1 MSAMSVS
8 KLVAVA
14 VAPAYRDYVQE
25 DRKLAPLGI
34 KVVDVVSNGDREVL
48 KRALAN
54 VDLIFLRDVP
64 LDGDIINAMS
74 RCRGIV
80 RYGVG
85 VDTVDLEAARA
96 KKIIVANVPDYGA
109 NIEVSDHAA
118 ALTLSLL
125 RRIPSRSHKVK
136 YQNVWSLDQQ
146 EPIQRIGEHR
156 LGLIGF
162 GKIAQGYLNRMR
174 AFGIKKVMAYDPYA
188 PDDLF
193 KSMNV
198 EKADIETLC
207 KNASLISIHAPATA
221 ETRHIIN
228 ARTLALMGQDTAIIN
243 TARGAL
249 VDEVALV
256 ETIKSGKLFGVALDV
271 QEKEP
276 MRADSPL
283 HALRENENVILTNHL
298 GWYSEAS
305 VAVLKTKAGEQ
316 GYQILTTGN
325 PTNWVN
331 RW

>member
-1 MSAMSVS
+1 MSTS
-8 KLVAVA
+8 KMVAVA
-14 VAPAYRDYVQE
+14 VAPCYRDYPEE
-25 DRKLAPLGI
+25 DKALAPLGI
-34 KVVDVVSNGDREVL
+34 KVKEVVSNGDRDVL
-48 KRALAN
+48 KRELAN
-54 VDLIFLRDVP
+54 VDLIFLRDTP
-64 LDGDIINAMS
+64 LDADMLNS
-74 RCRGIV
+74 LNNCKGIV

-85 VDTVDLEAARA
+85 VDTVDLEVAKA

-125 RRIPSRSHKVK
+125 RRIPSRHVKVTQK
-136 YQNVWSLDQQ
+136 GIWTLDQA
-146 EPIQRIGEHR
+146 EPIERIGNHT

-162 GKIAQGYLNRMR
+162 GKIAQGYLSRMK
-174 AFGIKKVMAYDPYA
+174 AFGITKVMAYDPYA
-188 PDDLF
+188 PEDLF
-193 KSMNV
+193 KSLGV
-198 EKADIETLC
+198 EKVDIETLC
-207 KNASLISIHAPATA
+207 KTATLISIHAPATP

-228 ARTLALMGQDTAIIN
+228 AKTLALMGQNTAIVN

-256 ETIKSGKLFGVALDV
+256 ETLKSGKLFGVALDV

-276 MRADSPL
+276 MAADSPL
-283 HALRENENVILTNHL
+283 HAIKGMDNVILTNHL

-305 VAVLKTKAGEQ
+305 VAVLQRKAGEQ
-316 GYQILTTGN
+316 GYQILSTGN

>member
-1 MSAMSVS
+1 MSNS
-8 KLVAVA
+8 KMVAVA
-14 VAPAYRDYVQE
+14 VAPCYRDYPE
-25 DRKLAPLGI
+25 ENKALAPLGI
-34 KVVDVVSNGDREVL
+34 TVTEVVSNGDRELL
-48 KRALAN
+48 KRQLAD
-54 VDLIFLRDVP
+54 VDLVFLRDTP
-64 LDGDIINAMS
+64 LDGDIINSMNK
-74 RCRGIV
+74 CKGIV

-85 VDTVDLEAARA
+85 VDTVDLDVAKA

-125 RRIPSRSHKVK
+125 RRIPSRNIKVK
-136 YQNVWSLDQQ
+136 QQGVWTLDQA
-146 EPIQRIGEHR
+146 EPIERIGNHT

-162 GKIAQGYLNRMR
+162 GKIAQGYLTRMR

-188 PDDLF
+188 PDELF
-193 KSMNV
+193 KSLDV
-198 EKADIETLC
+198 QKVDIDTLC
-207 KNASLISIHAPATA
+207 KNATLISIHAPATP

-228 ARTLALMGQDTAIIN
+228 ARTLGLMGQNTAIVN

-249 VDEVALV
+249 VDEIALV
-256 ETIKSGKLFGVALDV
+256 ETLKSGKLFGVALDV

-283 HALRENENVILTNHL
+283 HALRDFENVILTNHL

-305 VAVLKTKAGEQ
+305 VAVLQAKAGEQ

>member
-1 MSAMSVS
+1 MSDS

-25 DRKLAPLGI
+25 DKELAPLGI

-48 KRALAN
+48 KRELAN
-54 VDLIFLRDVP
+54 VDLIFLRDVA
-64 LDGDIINAMS
+64 LDADIINSMN
-74 RCRGIV
+74 RCKGIV

-85 VDTVDLEAARA
+85 VDTVDLEAAKA
-96 KKIIVANVPDYGA
+96 KKVIVANVPDYGA

-125 RRIPSRSHKVK
+125 RRIPSRSYKVK
-136 YQNVWSLDQQ
+136 YQGVWSLDQD
-146 EPIQRIGEHR
+146 EPIQRIGDHH

-193 KSMNV
+193 KSMDV
-198 EKADIETLC
+198 EKVDIETLC
-207 KNASLISIHAPATA
+207 KNASLISIHAPATP

-228 ARTLALMGQDTAIIN
+228 AKTLALMGQNTAIVN

-249 VDEVALV
+249 VDEAALV

-276 MRADSPL
+276 MRSDSPL
-283 HALRENENVILTNHL
+283 QALKDNENVILTNHL

-316 GYQILTTGN
+316 GYQILSNGN